1 MKKTLTV
8 SAQNLGYSFEGD
20 PELNLPEYPRYIR
33 ELVAVPYGQNSV
45 LYEGVRDIQVLSGRS
60 ARTFIPR
67 LLAAL
72 DGSRNLADLC
82 ALFPRVPAQSL
93 RDALA
98 LLYSRGLLE
107 NGAEQAV
114 DESLMPLASFAG
126 RYNDVTRVNESRH
139 QALDRLAQT
148 RVALIGQ
155 AADHLS
161 YALDQQGFAAVERV
175 DRTDQLQQGNYQLV
189 VAVMVGDSPQ
199 TAALMRAAHDQ
210 GIWVLHGHI
219 GRDEIEIGPL
229 IMPEVSGCYD
239 CFRQRKSVPA
249 GSLDQ
254 GLDPAANYDVGFWAG
269 VMAQHAVNL
278 ISRVGIVK
286 LYNTCRVHKRTDLGP
301 MYDKIQLARLPG
313 CRRCGLE
320 SAGPDLNHPDSKVWI
335 LHHAPHVMTCKAL
348 RSPRDH
354 QIHYAA
360 SNLELTMAA
369 PDPRY
374 GAEQVVLEQSD
385 DLTQAPVWSAEPQQR
400 ERLDQN
406 LLAHLLQL
414 SAGYQ
419 AQGEGRRRIA
429 PSGGGLGSA
438 RLFVVVRKLPG
449 VAAGVYHYFGYHHVL
464 ERVGHVEDGLLA
476 GALGCATDQLPPI
489 VVVGTTDMRKVREKY
504 DEFAFRL
511 GMKDSGVARQYIQEV
526 ADSCGVEC
534 TEYADIRDQ
543 AMAHALQLATAGNRN
558 MVTFAVGLGALR
570 VEGEAP
576 DMSLHHYHTCD
587 SLIAMCGQLGASRQ
601 LPESPP
607 LPKVPPHPLNHLRS
621 MMLNR
626 RSHRRFGD
634 ESLSSEVITALM
646 RLAQHADQR
655 RTSSGGL
662 AVKLALWAAV
672 REGNEQLTPGVYQ
685 WSELTQQ
692 LLPVRDGC
700 TKDELMATTQQH
712 GYAEAPVSFFVTGNF
727 QHAIEQ
733 FGPRGYR
740 EILSRAGTMMARM
753 QLAAMSW
760 GAVGSMWGGIA
771 EEGVGD
777 LVGGDRYR
785 QCPVFAAS
793 FGMPADE

>member
-33 ELVAVPYGQNSV
+33 ELVAVPYGQSSV

-67 LLAAL
+67 LLDAL
-72 DGSRNLADLC
+72 DGTRNLADLC
-82 ALFPRVPAQSL
+82 ALFPRIPAQSL

-107 NGAEQAV
+107 NGPEQSVNEALLPV
-114 DESLMPLASFAG
+114 AAFAG
-126 RYNDVTRVNESRH
+126 RYNDVTRVNESRY

-155 AADHLS
+155 AADYLS

-199 TAALMRAAHDQ
+199 TAELMRAAHAQ

-219 GRDEIEIGPL
+219 GRDEVEIGPL

-239 CFRQRKSVPA
+239 CFRQRKSVPT
-249 GSLDQ
+249 GSLEQ
-254 GLDPAANYDVGFWAG
+254 GFDPVAQHDVGFWAG
-269 VMAQHAVNL
+269 VLAQHAVNL

-313 CRRCGLE
+313 CECCGLG
-320 SAGPDLNHPDSKVWI
+320 STGPDLSHPDSKVWI

-374 GAEQVVLEQSD
+374 GAEQVILEQHE
-385 DLTQAPVWSAEPQQR
+385 DLAVAPVWSAEPEQR

-419 AQGEGRRRIA
+419 PQGEGRRRIA

-438 RLFVVVRKLPG
+438 RLFVVVRTLPG
-449 VAAGVYHYFGYHHVL
+449 VDAGVYHYFGYQHVL
-464 ERVGHVEDGLLA
+464 ERVGYLEDGLLA
-476 GALGCATDQLPPI
+476 GALGCSIDQLPPI
-489 VVVGTTDMRKVREKY
+489 VIVGTTDMRKVREKY

-570 VEGEAP
+570 VAGEAP

-587 SLIAMCGQLGASRQ
+587 SLIAMCSQLGPTHQRPA
-601 LPESPP
+601 PAP
-607 LPKVPPHPLNHLRS
+607 LPKVPPHSLNPLQS
-621 MMLNR
+621 MMLSR
-626 RSHRRFGD
+626 RSQRRFASDG
-634 ESLSSEVITALM
+634 LSSDVITALI
-646 RLAQHADQR
+646 RLALNADQR

-662 AVKLALWAAV
+662 AVKTELWVAV
-672 REGNEQLTPGVYQ
+672 RVGNEQMPAGIYQ

-692 LLPVRDGC
+692 LLPVREGC
-700 TKDELMATTQQH
+700 DKEELMATTQQH
-712 GYAEAPVSFFVTGNF
+712 GYAEAPVSFFVTGDF

-740 EILSRAGTMMARM
+740 ELLSRAGTMMARM

-771 EEGVGD
+771 EEGVGV
-777 LVGGDRYR
+777 LIGGDRYR
-785 QCPVFAAS
+785 QCPLFAAS